1 MDFFP
6 PLPPFKMDEKRKV
19 RSRTSAWN
27 VTVFRKFFSMPD
39 AIPEF
44 RVART
49 RRGSERERE
58 RENKA
63 LRNGRINYA
72 FDYDSSTNVCI
83 SKHVSRRDRIVHSFF
98 ARCPFA
104 KCVASVAGVNF
115 FCVYVQRSNLKLHR
129 PSGVANDGEAIKDE
143 TGRRNRNTGRK
154 FNFLLIRVKCVF
166 SFSSPLEIN

>member
-1 MDFFP
+1 
-6 PLPPFKMDEKRKV
+6 MDEKRKV

-58 RENKA
+58 RKQSVEKRKNK
-63 LRNGRINYA
+63 LRLRLRF
-72 FDYDSSTNVCI
+72 FDERVCI
-83 SKHVSRRDRIVHSFF
+83 SERVSRRDRIVHSFF

>member
-1 MDFFP
+1 
-6 PLPPFKMDEKRKV
+6 MDEKRKV

-58 RENKA
+58 RKQSVEKRKNK
-63 LRNGRINYA
+63 LRLRLRF
-72 FDYDSSTNVCI
+72 FDECMY
-83 SKHVSRRDRIVHSFF
+83 RRDRIVHSFF

>member
-1 MDFFP
+1 
-6 PLPPFKMDEKRKV
+6 MDEKRKV

-58 RENKA
+58 RKQSVEKRKNK
-63 LRNGRINYA
+63 LRLRLRF
-72 FDYDSSTNVCI
+72 FDERMYLQACI
-83 SKHVSRRDRIVHSFF
+83 STWQNCTQFF
-98 ARCPFA
+98 SRCPFA